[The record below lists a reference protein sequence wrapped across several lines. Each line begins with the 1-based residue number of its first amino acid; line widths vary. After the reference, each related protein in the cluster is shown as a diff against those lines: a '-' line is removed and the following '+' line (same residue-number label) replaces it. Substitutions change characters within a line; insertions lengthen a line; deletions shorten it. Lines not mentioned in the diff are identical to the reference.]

1 MTSIGG
7 KAMSYPNKVDGHFL
21 IDGTHMYDFIVSG
34 AGNIILNERYLNRIN
49 VFPVPDGDTGTNLA
63 LTMRIIISKAE
74 RNIAIGKTMS
84 SIAKAAIENAY
95 GNSGMIFAQFLHGF
109 SEAVKQK
116 DRLTFQE
123 FAESSAIAVQYA
135 YKAVASPKEGTIL
148 TVMREWTEELK
159 LHVVQDSLESLLSHS
174 IEKAQ
179 QIVEQ
184 TKSMMKVFRDNNV
197 VDSGAKGFLLFL
209 EGILAQVKHGS
220 NSASVL
226 AMNVEEDEHIHITME
241 DEELSFRFC
250 TQFVVQQD
258 VNKMTL
264 EQLKTLL
271 QELGDS
277 LVVTG
282 GTPLFHIH
290 VHTNEPEK
298 VIAKLVKQVQVLSHK
313 VDDMALQQSITHH
326 KKHKIGII
334 TDSIADVPAEYLY
347 KEQVLV
353 IPVNIIHDGTVYQ
366 DKVTMTPR
374 GFFEDIDTLAL
385 HPTSS
390 QPTIAVIERAF
401 TYMLSQYDE
410 VIGLFV
416 SEKMSGLHHNA
427 SVMANNL
434 SKDGKKI
441 KIVNTKQN
449 SAAEGLLV
457 MEAIQLREQGLPLDR
472 IVQEI
477 EKLSERTHI
486 YVSVET
492 LKFMLKG
499 GRVSK
504 IQGFVLSKLNLKP
517 VISIDTTGKGTI
529 WAKTFSRRSAIHKI
543 LDKFQSDAE
552 QFGIRSYSLVYS
564 DTSSVLKTFRE
575 KIENIAKKPPEY
587 IDQISAVVALN
598 AGRNTFA
605 LAYIK
610 ENG

>member
-1 MTSIGG
+1 
-7 KAMSYPNKVDGHFL
+7 MSYQNSNDQHFF

-34 AGNIILNERYLNRIN
+34 AGNIILNEHYLNRIN

-63 LTMRIIISKAE
+63 LTMRTIISKAE

-84 SIAKAAIENAY
+84 SVAKAAIENAY

-109 SEAVKQK
+109 SEAVKLK
-116 DRLTFQE
+116 DRLSFQE
-123 FAESSAIAVQYA
+123 FAESSGIAVQYA

-159 LHVVQDSLESLLSHS
+159 LHLGQDSLEVFMSRS

-226 AMNVEEDEHIHITME
+226 AMNVEDDEHIHISID
-241 DEELSFRFC
+241 DEELPFRYC
-250 TQFVVQQD
+250 SQFVVQQD
-258 VNKMTL
+258 IEKMTPD
-264 EQLKTLL
+264 QLKETLTGS
-271 QELGDS
+271 GDS

-282 GTPLFHIH
+282 GNPLFHVHI
-290 VHTNEPEK
+290 HTNEPEQ
-298 VIAKLVKQVQVLSHK
+298 VMVKLVKNVQVLSHK

-347 KEQVLV
+347 KAQVLV

-366 DKVTMTPR
+366 DKVTMTPQ
-374 GFFEDIDTLAL
+374 GFYENIDTLAL

-390 QPTIAVIERAF
+390 QPTIAVLERAF

-410 VIGLFV
+410 VLGLFV
-416 SEKMSGLHHNA
+416 SKKMSGLHHNA
-427 SVMANNL
+427 SVLAEKL
-434 SKDGKKI
+434 SVEGKTI
-441 KIVNTKQN
+441 KIINTLQN

-457 MEAIQLREQGLPLDR
+457 MEAIKLRDQNLSMDEM
-472 IVQEI
+472 IQEI
-477 EKLSERTHI
+477 ESLATRTHI

-504 IQGFVLSKLNLKP
+504 TQGFVLSKLNLKP
-517 VISIDTTGKGTI
+517 VISIDSTGKGMI
-529 WAKTFSRRSAIHKI
+529 WAKTFTRSKAISKI
-543 LDKFQSDAE
+543 IKKFKSDVKD
-552 QFGIRSYSLVYS
+552 FGIRSYSLVYS
-564 DTSSVLKTFRE
+564 DTSDVLTGFKEQIE
-575 KIENIAKKPPEY
+575 KISKKPPEY
-587 IDQISAVVALN
+587 IEQISAVVALN
-598 AGRNTFA
+598 AGRKTFA

-610 ENG
+610 EKI